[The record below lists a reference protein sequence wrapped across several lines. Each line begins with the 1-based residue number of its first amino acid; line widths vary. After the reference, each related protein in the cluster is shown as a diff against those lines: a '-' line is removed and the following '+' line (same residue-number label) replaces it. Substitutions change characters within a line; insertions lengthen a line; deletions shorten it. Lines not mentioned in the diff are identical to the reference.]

1 MNARTH
7 NPVRLTVE
15 GRRLLTERLVDI
27 QQRRMAQ
34 IQPHLMGPE
43 RDERDVAIFESLI
56 QEAVELEGLL
66 AEANTVEVVEAPE
79 RVGLGVRVRI
89 GMPDGATEWVRPVHP
104 AEATLDSERIS
115 IDSPLAQ
122 ALTDAGVGD
131 VVRVAAP
138 TGDWECR
145 IEAIER

>member
-1 MNARTH
+1 MNSRTH
-7 NPVRLTVE
+7 IPVRLTAE
-15 GRRLLTERLVDI
+15 GRRLLSDRLLDI

-43 RDERDVAIFESLI
+43 RDERDVAIFESLM

-66 AEANTVEVVEAPE
+66 AEAEDVEVPEDPE

-89 GMPDGATEWVRPVHP
+89 GMPDGSTEWVRPVHP

-122 ALTDAGVGD
+122 ALSGAAVGD
-131 VVRVAAP
+131 VARVSAP

-145 IEAIER
+145 VEGIEG